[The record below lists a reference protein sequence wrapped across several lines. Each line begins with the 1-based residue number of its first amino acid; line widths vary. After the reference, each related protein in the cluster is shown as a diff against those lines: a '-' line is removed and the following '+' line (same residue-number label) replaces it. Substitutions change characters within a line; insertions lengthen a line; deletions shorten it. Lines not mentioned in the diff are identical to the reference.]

1 MEARCRRGG
10 AALQFHQSAFRC
22 KCSTGPRTPMRSPNE
37 GTRGIGG
44 PTFFTAC
51 PHQLDDRACGG
62 TYLTGAL
69 GDCVRGALAA
79 EDVPPPPSA
88 TGCCGCAAGG
98 RIELPPL
105 PSLGRPTVFG
115 ADAGA
120 TGGAVALPGTC
131 VGGVGLDLR
140 FPPAGGASGAVGAVA
155 AAEPGGGAAAT
166 AAAAAAAAAVADL
179 DFFFFFPGAAGAGA
193 TAPELAATAAAPVAV
208 FPALG
213 APVPLLR
220 RTPKLLGSLLRFAWV
235 AKPTPTSSAGPPCM

>member
-1 MEARCRRGG
+1 MEARCRRGD
-10 AALQFHQSAFRC
+10 AAFNFIKRRFAASAQRDLAHRD
-22 KCSTGPRTPMRSPNE
+22 GPNE
-37 GTRGIGG
+37 STHGIGS
-44 PTFFTAC
+44 PTVFTAR
-51 PHQLDDRACGG
+51 PHQFDQLDDRACGG

-69 GDCVRGALAA
+69 GDCVRGALAV

-115 ADAGA
+115 AGAGA
-120 TGGAVALPGTC
+120 AGGAVALPGLC
-131 VGGVGLDLR
+131 VGGVGLDFR

-155 AAEPGGGAAAT
+155 AAAEPGAG
-166 AAAAAAAAAVADL
+166 AAAAAAAAAADL